1 MVAPRIGGRRLA
13 GGDLRNGGPLI
24 IFSLR
29 FPFFT
34 PSFDCGDTALFIRL
48 LAFAIS
54 EPTAPRGFGDD
65 CGVGLLACFVDRVA
79 DGRFGRVPPPIGVLK
94 IPLGFL
100 AVDAF
105 IPVFRKGEVI
115 IADAG
120 VELLASPKLKPAPA
134 PASFLRLS
142 LSLLLADFFFFPS
155 LGGGEGGPPL
165 GGGGGRRDGRDGAS
179 SSSSNRF
186 ARPYP

>member
-13 GGDLRNGGPLI
+13 GGDLRNGGPSV

-29 FPFFT
+29 FPFVT
-34 PSFDCGDTALFIRL
+34 PLFDCGETALFIRL

-142 LSLLLADFFFFPS
+142 LSLLLADFFF
-155 LGGGEGGPPL
+155 
-165 GGGGGRRDGRDGAS
+165 
-179 SSSSNRF
+179 
-186 ARPYP
+186 